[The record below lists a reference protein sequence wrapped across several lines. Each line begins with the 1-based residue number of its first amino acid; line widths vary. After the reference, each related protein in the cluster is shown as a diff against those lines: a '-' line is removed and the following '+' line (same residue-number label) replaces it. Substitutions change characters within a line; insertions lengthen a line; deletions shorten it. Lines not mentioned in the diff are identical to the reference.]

1 MPSHWKRYRSFDY
14 GLDMFCCL
22 WWAVDEDGRA
32 WCYREYARK
41 GLIVQEA
48 AAIMREH
55 TLPGENIITTYAPP
69 DMWSRQK
76 DTGRTMAELFMQ
88 NGIGITRSD
97 NNRVQGH
104 MVMKEM
110 LAPIPLKDR
119 YLVAMY
125 GNDENGKPKAPDKV
139 PAMVFFKG
147 CKGIIEDIQEIQHDE
162 NNPNDC
168 AKEPHEITHSVDACR
183 YFAIN
188 RKLPAEII
196 AESPTNKYN
205 DWLASL
211 DGGSASKEDYNS
223 YMCGGEPSRAY
234 IGVA

>member
-1 MPSHWKRYRSFDY
+1 
-14 GLDMFCCL
+14 
-22 WWAVDEDGRA
+22 
-32 WCYREYARK
+32 
-41 GLIVQEA
+41 
-48 AAIMREH
+48 
-55 TLPGENIITTYAPP
+55 
-69 DMWSRQK
+69 
-76 DTGRTMAELFMQ
+76 
-88 NGIGITRSD
+88 
-97 NNRVQGH
+97 
-104 MVMKEM
+104 MKEM

-188 RKLPAEII
+188 RKLPAEIV
-196 AESPTNKYN
+196 AESPVNRYN
-205 DWLASL
+205 DWLATL
-211 DGGSASKEDYNS
+211 DNGGASATDYDS
-223 YMCGGEPSRAY
+223 YMCGGEPTRSY